1 MPAATGEMSELF
13 SIFMALIAYSCI
25 SAGFVLMKMGIG
37 WTGWKGKRSRMFYRY
52 LALWLTG
59 FIIMNI
65 YGVPSAI
72 ALKRLP
78 PHIVAAFAGWG
89 IVVLVFLSHFLLKE
103 KIHKT
108 DFLFSLAIVAGIFLL
123 NFFEKPAADNV
134 IDIKGMIVLGSLPV
148 ILFILGFGSWLSAK
162 MKTVLFASVSGISAA
177 LMVVFLKLLVL
188 KYRYQIVL
196 YFDSPYLYL
205 YIGYALL
212 SFIAL
217 QMAIKNGAMMIIGPV
232 QYSATILYPLAA
244 AFLIFHRSIGLI
256 QFLALGVIVYSVVA
270 ILKKR

>member
-1 MPAATGEMSELF
+1 MSDLF

-25 SAGFVLMKMGIG
+25 SVGFVLMKMGIG
-37 WTGWKGKRSRMFYRY
+37 WTGWKGKRNRTFYQY
-52 LALWLTG
+52 LALWVTG
-59 FIIMNI
+59 FFIMNI

-78 PHIVAAFAGWG
+78 PHIVTAFAGWG

-103 KIHKT
+103 KIHKA
-108 DFLFSLAIVAGIFLL
+108 DFLFSLAIVVGIFLL
-123 NFFEKPAADNV
+123 HFFERPAPDSI
-134 IDIKGMIVLGSLPV
+134 IDIKDMIILGSLPV
-148 ILFILGFGSWLSAK
+148 ILFILSFSNRLSAK

-177 LMVVFLKLLVL
+177 LMVVFLRLLVL
-188 KYRYQIVL
+188 KYRYQIPL

-205 YIGYALL
+205 YIGFALL

-217 QMAIKNGAMMIIGPV
+217 QMAIKNGPMMIIGPV
-232 QYSATILYPLAA
+232 QYSATILYPLPA
-244 AFLIFHRSIGLI
+244 AFLIFHRSVGLI
-256 QFLALGVIVYSVVA
+256 QFLALGVIVYSIIA

>member
-1 MPAATGEMSELF
+1 MSELF
-13 SIFMALIAYSCI
+13 PIFMALVAYSCI
-25 SAGFVLMKMGIG
+25 SVGFVLMKLGIG
-37 WTGWKGKRSRMFYRY
+37 WIGWKGKRNRTFYRC
-52 LALWLTG
+52 LALWLSG

-103 KIHKT
+103 KIHKS

-123 NFFEKPAADNV
+123 SFFERQSPDND
-134 IDIKGMIVLGSLPV
+134 IDIKGMIFLGSFPV
-148 ILFILGFGSWLSAK
+148 ILFILGLSNRLSAR
-162 MKTVLFASVSGISAA
+162 MKTVLFASVSGVSAA
-177 LMVVFLKLLVL
+177 LMVVFLRLLVL

-205 YIGYALL
+205 YIGFALL

-217 QMAIKNGAMMIIGPV
+217 QMAIKNGAMMVIGPV
-232 QYSATILYPLAA
+232 QYSATILYPLPA
-244 AFLIFHRSIGLI
+244 AFLIFHRGIGPI